1 MYFQGATS
9 SSKCQG
15 ERSITRSFKRHQLVA
30 QMDTPFRQTAG
41 KSQRQLLVASHN
53 LAAGLHRPGSDRTP
67 HLVWRA
73 KQVHQIESTLLTGIQ
88 TVETATGSLQQM
100 THWHIMTAL
109 DILLNPLI
117 HTKMIEPRPFRGTV
131 RIARRE
137 TRFLELLF

>member
-1 MYFQGATS
+1 M
-9 SSKCQG
+9 
-15 ERSITRSFKRHQLVA
+15 A
-30 QMDTPFRQTAG
+30 QMDTPLRQTAG

-53 LAAGLHRPGSDRTP
+53 LAAGLHRPGSDQTS

-88 TVETATGSLQQM
+88 TVETATGNLQQM

-117 HTKMIEPRPFRGTV
+117 HTEMIEPHPFRGKV
-131 RIARRE
+131 RIGRRE
-137 TRFLELLF
+137 TGFLELLPQKWCDGLKVFGQCFP